1 MQDPNTE
8 AVNQMVLLYIEN
20 CFPVKTLTL
29 FQFQYMSKVIQALKN
44 NNHALLESPTGTGKT
59 LSLLCSSL
67 SWQQKIKAEVEA
79 EEYRTCPVH
88 DIDPSSYTEPG
99 KFFEL

>member
-1 MQDPNTE
+1 
-8 AVNQMVLLYIEN
+8 
-20 CFPVKTLTL
+20 
-29 FQFQYMSKVIQALKN
+29 MSKVIQALKN
-44 NNHALLESPTGTGKT
+44 KNHALLESPTGTGKT

-88 DIDPSSYTEPG
+88 DIDTSSYPDQG
-99 KFFEL
+99 KKSFSFYMISSVVKL